1 MNVGLLPLGWVHFA
15 ASTIALVIGPLIMVR
30 SKGTPPAQAERQ
42 DLRDCDPGREH
53 HSAWYLS
60 ARNLLLRALVR
71 SGGPSC
77 DRGWRQ
83 RGTLKGPRA
92 GWMHLHLT
100 CMLMSFHIL
109 VGGGVNEAFL
119 RVNFLRRLV
128 PSLNAPVVG
137 IAHFTVMIFVAVL
150 IAYFNCITL
159 IRLRPGGTAFLP
171 CSRLTATTKVK
182 SHTR

>member
-1 MNVGLLPLGWVHFA
+1 MKIDLLPVGWVHFA
-15 ASTIALVIGPLIMVR
+15 ASTIALVIGPLIIVR
-30 SKGTPPAQAERQ
+30 PKGTPCTSERH
-42 DLRDCDPGREH
+42 DLRDCDPGHEY

-71 SGGPSC
+71 IGGPSC

-92 GWMHLHLT
+92 GWMHLT
-100 CMLMSFHIL
+100 RMLMSFYIL

-119 RVNFLRRLV
+119 RVNFLRRLI

-137 IAHFTVMIFVAVL
+137 MTHFTVMIFVAVL

-159 IRLRPGGTAFLP
+159 IRLRARRDGVSAMQ
-171 CSRLTATTKVK
+171 SAYRYNK
-182 SHTR
+182 S